1 MLLKLVV
8 SASEKL
14 RTLTDPA
21 TRDKGEGPVPH
32 VVMIF
37 IMASAAVL
45 VGGIIYGVARGW
57 ANNVPTTVNLP

>member
-1 MLLKLVV
+1 MFLKLAV
-8 SASEKL
+8 SVSEKL

-37 IMASAAVL
+37 IMATGAVV
-45 VGGIIYGVARGW
+45 VGTIIYGVAKGW
-57 ANNVPTTVNLP
+57 ANKVPTTATLP

>member
-1 MLLKLVV
+1 MFLRLAV

-21 TRDKGEGPVPH
+21 VRDRGEGPVPH

-37 IMASAAVL
+37 VMAAGAIVIGGL
-45 VGGIIYGVARGW
+45 VIGVAKGW
-57 ANNVPTTVNLP
+57 VNRMPTTAPAP